1 MDVGFSVKTAV
12 LVLVFGVVIAAAFS
26 FHRLQPQAHK
36 TCNYKNWAAPCR
48 TSGWHVDWT
57 DVSAFVIAGGAAIA
71 GGLIVGSRNRK
82 RSTAAAARVSTRPV
96 ETAHDTT
103 K

>member
-1 MDVGFSVKTAV
+1 MAMGFSVKTAV
-12 LVLVFGVVIAAAFS
+12 LVLVFGAVIAAAFS
-26 FHRLQPQAHK
+26 FHRLQPQTHK

-57 DVSAFVIAGGAAIA
+57 DVSAFVVAGVAAIG
-71 GGLIVGSRNRK
+71 GGLIVGTRK
-82 RSTAAAARVSTRPV
+82 KRTTGATRRVSTRPV
-96 ETAHDTT
+96 ETAQDTT

>member
-1 MDVGFSVKTAV
+1 MAVGFSVKTAV
-12 LVLVFGVVIAAAFS
+12 LVLVFGAVIAAGFS

-57 DVSAFVIAGGAAIA
+57 DVSAFVVVGVAAIG
-71 GGLIVGSRNRK
+71 GGLIVGTRRRK
-82 RSTAAAARVSTRPV
+82 RSTAATRRVSTRPV
-96 ETAHDTT
+96 ETAQDTT

>member
-1 MDVGFSVKTAV
+1 MAVGFSVKTAV
-12 LVLVFGVVIAAAFS
+12 LVLVFGAVIAAGFS

-57 DVSAFVIAGGAAIA
+57 DVSAFVVVGVAAIG
-71 GGLIVGSRNRK
+71 GGLIVGTRRRK
-82 RSTAAAARVSTRPV
+82 RSIAATRRVSTRPV
-96 ETAHDTT
+96 ETAQDTT

>member
-1 MDVGFSVKTAV
+1 MAVGFSVKTAV
-12 LVLVFGVVIAAAFS
+12 LVLVFGAVIAAGFS

-57 DVSAFVIAGGAAIA
+57 DVSAFVVVGVAAIG
-71 GGLIVGSRNRK
+71 GGLIVGTRRRK
-82 RSTAAAARVSTRPV
+82 RSTAATRRVSTRPV
-96 ETAHDTT
+96 ETAQHTT